1 MITQKYNLN
10 LVPGGVPVVA
20 NVSQYDSGTRT
31 LTFTIYYGNV
41 LFTIPSN
48 VTARLVGTKPD
59 NHGFSYECTI
69 SGSTVSCDVTQQ
81 MTAVAGFVDCEIK
94 FIDANQNSLGS
105 ANFRLN
111 VEKAALGDDA
121 IMSKSDIAMI
131 EKSITIGDA
140 AIAAA
145 SEATTAADKAQ
156 DAVSQIGDN
165 VTRSETAATN
175 AEASAKAAK
184 ASETNAKTS
193 ETNAKTSETNAKT
206 SETNAGDSANV
217 AKDAASTATNAA
229 SLAEIYSGFV
239 TPHFVIQDN
248 RLYLKDTAKGE
259 FTLANNRLY
268 MKTA

>member
-31 LTFTIYYGNV
+31 LIFTIYYGNV

-48 VTARLVGTKPD
+48 VTANLVGTKPD

-81 MTAVAGFVDCEIK
+81 MTAVVGFVDCEIK

-105 ANFRLN
+105 ANFQLN

-193 ETNAKTSETNAKT
+193 ETNAKTSETNA
-206 SETNAGDSANV
+206 GDSANV

-239 TPHFVIQDN
+239 TPHFVIQNN
-248 RLYLKDTAKGE
+248 RLYLKDTAKEE

-268 MKTA
+268 IKTA